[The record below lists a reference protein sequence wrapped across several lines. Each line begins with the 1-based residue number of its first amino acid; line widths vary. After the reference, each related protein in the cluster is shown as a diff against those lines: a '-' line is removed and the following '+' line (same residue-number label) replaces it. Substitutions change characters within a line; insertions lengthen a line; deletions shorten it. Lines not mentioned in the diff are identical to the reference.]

1 MFDILQVKLS
11 FLKSYLALF
20 YSIALYCIV
29 LYRLLM
35 FIIVIIII
43 IIFHLF
49 IHLFLH
55 CIVLS
60 FFYISIC
67 IESFILVN
75 RKGCVI
81 IFYSCIMKGLCYYT
95 CMYYVCIQM

>member
-1 MFDILQVKLS
+1 MLMEKIS
-11 FLKSYLALF
+11 FEYLALF
-20 YSIALYCIV
+20 YSFIVLHCIV

-55 CIVLS
+55 CI
-60 FFYISIC
+60 FQPYP
-67 IESFILVN
+67 
-75 RKGCVI
+75 
-81 IFYSCIMKGLCYYT
+81 
-95 CMYYVCIQM
+95 